1 MATITTILSAFH
13 KFSTE
18 AAIVGRL
25 LGGYTVLE
33 VALLN
38 AVQVIRNDFDTT
50 LKVMFRTRGETQR
63 LDVADAMG
71 RHFYKDQRLETEF
84 SMAIG
89 AARHCL
95 KIRNQYSH
103 CIWWDDYSGKL
114 AFANMEEIAEHND
127 YVADLNDLTT
137 LYVDVPLLERQESY
151 FTYAND
157 LLNWVN
163 FEGRLRAGKLSNHS
177 YSKPKQIK
185 PPPLQLPP

>member
-1 MATITTILSAFH
+1 MAIITTIQAAFH
-13 KFSTE
+13 KYSTE
-18 AAIVGRL
+18 AAIIGRL

-71 RHFYKDQRLETEF
+71 RHFYKNQKLETEF

-89 AARHCL
+89 AAQYCL

-103 CIWWDDYSGKL
+103 CIWWDDLSGKL
-114 AFANMEEIAEHND
+114 AFANMEEIAKHNE
-127 YVADLNDLTT
+127 YVADLGDLTT
-137 LYVDVPLLERQESY
+137 LYVDVPLLEQQEHY
-151 FTYAND
+151 FAHAND

-163 FEGRLRAGKLSNHS
+163 FEGRQRAGTISNHA
-177 YSKPKQIK
+177 YSKPKQMK
-185 PPPLQLPP
+185 RPPLQLPQ